1 MSQNL
6 IKKYTQMATP
16 TKGYTQRPGIIQKS
30 SPSKEPYKRTVSG
43 VERNYELQRK
53 SLNRSNSNELTSMI
67 SMDQENDLRGEIS
80 NCKEEVDYLKK
91 EIRKFNE
98 VLKTK
103 IIMDEEEKRFRS
115 KSRSGRKRK
124 LSRGT
129 HERNSRSPDQSSI
142 ILHTVNK
149 HEG

>member
-16 TKGYTQRPGIIQKS
+16 TKGYAQRPSIIQKS
-30 SPSKEPYKRTVSG
+30 SPSKESYKRTVSG

-53 SLNRSNSNELTSMI
+53 SSNRSNSNKLTSMI

-103 IIMDEEEKRFRS
+103 NIIDEEEKRFRS

-129 HERNSRSPDQSSI
+129 LERNSRSPDQSSI